1 MSRSAAVAAAW
12 MVLGTVLPATP
23 AAAQF
28 YKGKT
33 LTLIVNYGV
42 GGNIDTEARILARHL
57 PKHIP
62 GAPTII
68 IQNTPGAGGLHAMNL
83 LGLNIRS
90 RADGLT
96 AGFFT
101 ISPTA
106 PLIDDPALKIN
117 MSEDY
122 LPIGGATGW
131 TVAYARRDTPP
142 GLQKPADIAKVA
154 KIFFGGYSRGASHD
168 TRIRLA
174 LEVMNLPYQAVT
186 GFPSAGDI
194 NKAFQQNEINMT
206 SSSLP
211 AYQSQVVPNIINT
224 GIGMPLW
231 HYAVIG
237 PDGQP
242 AGNPAL
248 MKQGIPVYTDVYR
261 QAFGT
266 MPSGEKF
273 EALLLMNDIA
283 TKLQRGFFL
292 PKGAPDEAAADL
304 RRGYQV
310 ANDPDFVGTGFS
322 SLSLPRARRRPQREE
337 SQGSRQGAEPRSDD
351 QGLPSQYQGYVH
363 RRAARVHVRLLRF
376 QASAR
381 GEAGRG
387 EIERPSLQ
395 VRDGAGP
402 HAGPARS
409 FRAHPDWASS

>member
-1 MSRSAAVAAAW
+1 MTWSAVVAAVLGALAAIPPVA
-12 MVLGTVLPATP
+12 P

-57 PKHIP
+57 PKHIA

-83 LGLNIRS
+83 LGLNIKS

-117 MSEDY
+117 MAEDY

-131 TVAYARRDTPP
+131 TVAYARKDTPP
-142 GLQKPADIAKVA
+142 GLQQPADIAKATKV
-154 KIFFGGYSRGASHD
+154 FFGGYSRGASHD

-211 AYQSQVVPNIINT
+211 AYQSGAQHHQYRDRHAAMALR
-224 GIGMPLW
+224 GDRSGRQARRQSGADEAGHSGL
-231 HYAVIG
+231 HRG
-237 PDGQP
+237 LP
-242 AGNPAL
+242 AGLRRNAV
-248 MKQGIPVYTDVYR
+248 GREIR
-261 QAFGT
+261 
-266 MPSGEKF
+266 
-273 EALLLMNDIA
+273 
-283 TKLQRGFFL
+283 
-292 PKGAPDEAAADL
+292 GAPAHERHRHQAPA
-304 RRGYQV
+304 RV
-310 ANDPDFVGTGFS
+310 
-322 SLSLPRARRRPQREE
+322 LPAQ
-337 SQGSRQGAEPRSDD
+337 
-351 QGLPSQYQGYVH
+351 
-363 RRAARVHVRLLRF
+363 RRA
-376 QASAR
+376 
-381 GEAGRG
+381 
-387 EIERPSLQ
+387 
-395 VRDGAGP
+395 
-402 HAGPARS
+402 
-409 FRAHPDWASS
+409 

>member
-1 MSRSAAVAAAW
+1 MTWSAAVAAA
-12 MVLGTVLPATP
+12 LGALAAIPSVTP

-57 PKHIP
+57 PKHIA

-83 LGLNIRS
+83 LGLNIKS

-106 PLIDDPALKIN
+106 PLIDDPAFKIK
-117 MSEDY
+117 MWEDY

-142 GLQKPADIAKVA
+142 GLQQPADIAKATKV
-154 KIFFGGYSRGASHD
+154 FFGGYSRGASHD

-242 AGNPAL
+242 GGNPAL
-248 MKQGIPVYTDVYR
+248 MKQGIPVYTEVYR
-261 QAFGT
+261 QAFGA

-304 RRGYQV
+304 RRAYQ
-310 ANDPDFVGTGFS
+310 ALASDADFVADYERITKEKPD
-322 SLSLPRARRRPQREE
+322 LV
-337 SQGSRQGAEPRSDD
+337 GAEDVQLVFD
-351 QGLPSQYQGYVH
+351 KM
-363 RRAARVHVRLLRF
+363 RAVRP
-376 QASAR
+376 
-381 GEAGRG
+381 
-387 EIERPSLQ
+387 EIRQ
-395 VRDGAGP
+395 VLKLSIGG
-402 HAGPARS
+402 
-409 FRAHPDWASS
+409 

>member
-1 MSRSAAVAAAW
+1 MTWSAAVAAA
-12 MVLGTVLPATP
+12 LGALATIPSVTP

-57 PKHIP
+57 PKHIA

-83 LGLNIRS
+83 LGLNIKS
-90 RADGLT
+90 RADGLP

-106 PLIDDPALKIN
+106 PLIDDPAFKIK
-117 MSEDY
+117 MWEDY

-142 GLQKPADIAKVA
+142 GLQQPADIAKATKV
-154 KIFFGGYSRGASHD
+154 FFGGYSRGASHD

-237 PDGQP
+237 ADGP
-242 AGNPAL
+242 PNGKPAL
-248 MKQGIPVYTDVYR
+248 MEKGNPVINQVQR
-261 QAFGT
+261 QPGADEAGH
-266 MPSGEKF
+266 SG
-273 EALLLMNDIA
+273 LH
-283 TKLQRGFFL
+283 RGL
-292 PKGAPDEAAADL
+292 PAGLRRHAVGREIRGAPAHERHRHQTPARVLPAQGRAG
-304 RRGYQV
+304 RG
-310 ANDPDFVGTGFS
+310 
-322 SLSLPRARRRPQREE
+322 R
-337 SQGSRQGAEPRSDD
+337 
-351 QGLPSQYQGYVH
+351 
-363 RRAARVHVRLLRF
+363 RRAAPGLPGTRERRRLRCRLRAHH
-376 QASAR
+376 Q
-381 GEAGRG
+381 GEAGFR
-387 EIERPSLQ
+387 RRRRCSARLRQ
-395 VRDGAGP
+395 DAR
-402 HAGPARS
+402 GPAGDSPGAQAVDR
-409 FRAHPDWASS
+409 RMTR

>member
-1 MSRSAAVAAAW
+1 MTWSAAVAAA
-12 MVLGTVLPATP
+12 LGALATIPSVTP

-57 PKHIP
+57 PKHIA

-142 GLQKPADIAKVA
+142 GLQQPADIAKVT
-154 KIFFGGYSRGASHD
+154 KVFFGGYSRGASHD

-174 LEVMNLPYQAVT
+174 LEVMNLPVPGRHRLPLRRRHQQGVPAERDQHDLKLAAGLSEPGGAQHHQYRDRHAAMALRGDRT
-186 GFPSAGDI
+186 GRPARRQPGADEAGH
-194 NKAFQQNEINMT
+194 
-206 SSSLP
+206 SGLHRGLP
-211 AYQSQVVPNIINT
+211 A
-224 GIGMPLW
+224 GLRR
-231 HYAVIG
+231 HAVGREI
-237 PDGQP
+237 
-242 AGNPAL
+242 
-248 MKQGIPVYTDVYR
+248 R
-261 QAFGT
+261 
-266 MPSGEKF
+266 
-273 EALLLMNDIA
+273 
-283 TKLQRGFFL
+283 
-292 PKGAPDEAAADL
+292 GAPAHERHRHQAPARVLPAQG
-304 RRGYQV
+304 RAGRG
-310 ANDPDFVGTGFS
+310 
-322 SLSLPRARRRPQREE
+322 RRRP
-337 SQGSRQGAEPRSDD
+337 AP
-351 QGLPSQYQGYVH
+351 GLPGA
-363 RRAARVHVRLLRF
+363 RAATPTSLPTTSASPRRSRISS
-376 QASAR
+376 APRTCNSSSTRCARSAR
-381 GEAGRG
+381 RF
-387 EIERPSLQ
+387 
-395 VRDGAGP
+395 
-402 HAGPARS
+402 ARC
-409 FRAHPDWASS
+409 

>member
-1 MSRSAAVAAAW
+1 MTKRTIAVALAIVVAAGLSAA
-12 MVLGTVLPATP
+12 PAG
-23 AAAQF
+23 AQF

-33 LTLIVNYGV
+33 LTLLVNYGV

-57 PKHIP
+57 PKHIA
-62 GAPTII
+62 GGPTIV

-83 LGLNIRS
+83 LGLNIKS

-106 PLIDDPALKIN
+106 PLIDDPALKIKMWEN
-117 MSEDY
+117 Y
-122 LPIGGATGW
+122 VAIGGATGW

-142 GLQKPADIAKVA
+142 GLQKPT
-154 KIFFGGYSRGASHD
+154 KIYFGGYSRGASHD

-174 LEVMNLPYQAVT
+174 LEVMHLPYQAVT

-211 AYQSQVVPNIINT
+211 AYQTQVVPNIIAT
-224 GIGMPLW
+224 GIGLPLW

-242 AGNPAL
+242 AGKEAL
-248 MKQGIPVYTDVYR
+248 IKQGIPVYTDVYR
-261 QAFGT
+261 DAFGT

-273 EALLLMNDIA
+273 DALLLMNDIA

-292 PKGAPDEAAADL
+292 PKGAPEEAIADL
-304 RRGYQV
+304 RRGYR
-310 ANDPDFVGTGFS
+310 ALAGDPDFVADYERITKEKPDFV
-322 SLSLPRARRRPQREE
+322 
-337 SQGSRQGAEPRSDD
+337 GAEE
-351 QGLPSQYQGYVH
+351 VE
-363 RRAARVHVRLLRF
+363 RVFESMRTVR
-376 QASAR
+376 
-381 GEAGRG
+381 
-387 EIERPSLQ
+387 PD
-395 VRDGAGP
+395 VRKVLKESIGG
-402 HAGPARS
+402 
-409 FRAHPDWASS
+409 